1 MKNKINN
8 YDFLIVGAG
17 LIGSIAALALIQ
29 KKFKVLV
36 IDNKNSIYKDNRTLA
51 VNANSTDFLKKL
63 DIWSNLKTNPQPIN
77 KIIIGDDINLQKL
90 IFENDQEPV
99 GNVIFNKDI
108 YQTVRK
114 KLEKSK
120 ILKTNIN
127 FDTSNI
133 SPNKSLKINSKNYK
147 FKKIIISI
155 GKNIIS
161 DKSHKSIVFDQQHYS
176 YVGFFKHTKDHK
188 NIAYE
193 FFTHEGPLAVLP
205 SPNHNKKTS
214 TFIYSSKE
222 KTNKSKIQKLI
233 YDKISESHGK
243 LNFDS
248 FIYKYPITPHIL
260 KNNKNYIYI
269 GDSLKSIHPVAGQ
282 GWNLGVKD
290 IQTLCNLL
298 DQYSIESK
306 NFNSAYYS
314 RRIIES
320 VVYLGFTSVLN
331 FLYENKSS
339 LNTQII
345 KLGFNSLV
353 YLKFIRD
360 LFIKQAMGKSNLT
373 D

>member
-147 FKKIIISI
+147 FKK
-155 GKNIIS
+155 
-161 DKSHKSIVFDQQHYS
+161 
-176 YVGFFKHTKDHK
+176 
-188 NIAYE
+188 
-193 FFTHEGPLAVLP
+193 
-205 SPNHNKKTS
+205 
-214 TFIYSSKE
+214 
-222 KTNKSKIQKLI
+222 
-233 YDKISESHGK
+233 
-243 LNFDS
+243 
-248 FIYKYPITPHIL
+248 
-260 KNNKNYIYI
+260 
-269 GDSLKSIHPVAGQ
+269 
-282 GWNLGVKD
+282 
-290 IQTLCNLL
+290 
-298 DQYSIESK
+298 
-306 NFNSAYYS
+306 
-314 RRIIES
+314 
-320 VVYLGFTSVLN
+320 
-331 FLYENKSS
+331 
-339 LNTQII
+339 
-345 KLGFNSLV
+345 
-353 YLKFIRD
+353 
-360 LFIKQAMGKSNLT
+360 
-373 D
+373 

>member
-161 DKSHKSIVFDQQHYS
+161 DKSHRSIVFDQQHYS

-193 FFTHEGPLAVLP
+193 FFTHEGPLAILP
-205 SPNHNKKTS
+205 VPNNLRKSS
-214 TFIYSSKE
+214 TFIYSSKT
-222 KTNKSKIQKLI
+222 KLNKSKLK
-233 YDKISESHGK
+233 KIINMKILKSHGK
-243 LNFDS
+243 LIFEQS
-248 FIYKYPITPHIL
+248 VSKFPITPHLSRI
-260 KNNKNYIYI
+260 NTNFIYI

-282 GWNLGVKD
+282 GWNLGIKD
-290 IQTLCNLL
+290 IQTLCKLIE
-298 DQYSIESK
+298 QYSIESK
-306 NFNSAYYS
+306 NLNSSYYS
-314 RRIIES
+314 RRFIES
-320 VVYLGFTSVLN
+320 TVYLGFTSILN
-331 FLYENKSS
+331 FLYENKSD
-339 LNTQII
+339 LNTRII
-345 KLGFNSLV
+345 KLAFMSLINV
-353 YLKFIRD
+353 KVARD
-360 LFIKQAMGKSNLT
+360 LFIKQAMGRSNLIG
-373 D
+373 